1 MEKQI
6 FNQYDEPSTESFQP
20 KQEFTD
26 VETIEDDPL
35 EGEWLDE
42 PFEQVIKPKPKG
54 WKTLLK
60 LTALLF
66 GVAIIAQSVQWIWDS
81 FQHQQ
86 WIYFA
91 FSLVSLVVVLFGIK
105 EIVGEWRRL
114 VRLKKREKLQ
124 QQSRLL
130 WQKSAVK
137 NDGLFEPAGE
147 EGKTL
152 CLAIANSLQLDEQ
165 SPLIVQWQNQ
175 LNEAYSATEVAQL
188 FSQNVLKPFD
198 LKAKKLIS
206 KMAAESA
213 VVVAI
218 SPLSLVDMFFV
229 AWRNIRLINNIADI
243 YGIELGYF
251 ARLRLLRMVLVNIAF
266 AGVTEVVQDIGMDWL
281 SQDITAKLSARVA
294 QGIGV
299 GLLTARLG
307 VKAMEFCRPLAFQ
320 SNEKPKLSH
329 IQKELLSTI
338 KEVVLNK
345 KVKEKEFVVADHE
358 I

>member
-6 FNQYDEPSTESFQP
+6 FNQNNDVEMETFQP
-20 KQEFTD
+20 KQEFNN
-26 VETIEDDPL
+26 VEILPDESL
-35 EGEWLDE
+35 EGELLDE
-42 PFEQVIKPKPKG
+42 SFERAVKPASSG
-54 WKTLLK
+54 WKTTLK

-66 GVAIIAQSVQWIWDS
+66 GVATVAQSVQWILTS
-81 FQHQQ
+81 FQNQQ
-86 WIYFA
+86 WIYFV
-91 FSLVSLVVVLFGIK
+91 FSLVSLVVVLFGVK

-114 VRLKKREKLQ
+114 VYLKKREKLQ

-137 NDGLFEPAGE
+137 NADVFAADGEQ
-147 EGKTL
+147 GKKL
-152 CLAIANSLQLDEQ
+152 CLEMAKGLQLDEQ
-165 SPLIVQWQNQ
+165 SPAIVQWQSL
-175 LNEAYSATEVAQL
+175 LNEAYSAQEVAQL

-206 KMAAESA
+206 KMVAESA

-218 SPLSLVDMFFV
+218 SPLSVVDMFFV
-229 AWRNIRLINNIADI
+229 AWRGIRLINKIADI

-251 ARLRLLRMVLVNIAF
+251 ARIRLLRMVLVNIAF
-266 AGVTEVVQDIGMDWL
+266 AGVTEVVQEVGMDWL
-281 SQDITAKLSARVA
+281 SQDITAKLSARAA

-320 SNEKPKLSH
+320 AKEKPKLSH
-329 IQKELLSTI
+329 IQKELLTI
-338 KEVVLNK
+338 IKDMVLNK
-345 KVKEKEFVVADHE
+345 KVKEKELV
-358 I
+358 

>member
-6 FNQYDEPSTESFQP
+6 FNQYDETMEETFQP
-20 KQEFTD
+20 KQEFD
-26 VETIEDDPL
+26 NVETIEDEPL
-35 EGEWLDE
+35 EGELLDE
-42 PFEQVIKPKPKG
+42 QFEQAMKPQSKG

-66 GVAIIAQSVQWIWDS
+66 GVATVAQSVQWIWDS
-81 FQHQQ
+81 FQNRQ

-91 FSLVSLVVVLFGIK
+91 FSLVSLVVVLFGVK
-105 EIVGEWRRL
+105 EIVGEWQRL
-114 VRLKKREKLQ
+114 VYLKKRENLQ
-124 QQSRLL
+124 QQSRLF

-137 NDGLFEPAGE
+137 NADVFAADGEQ
-147 EGKTL
+147 GKEL
-152 CLAIANSLQLDEQ
+152 CLEMAKSLKLDDQ
-165 SPLIVQWQNQ
+165 SPAIVQWQSQ
-175 LNEAYSATEVAQL
+175 LNEAYSAQEVAQL

-218 SPLSLVDMFFV
+218 SPLSVVDMFFV
-229 AWRNIRLINNIADI
+229 AWRNIRLINKIADI

-251 ARLRLLRMVLVNIAF
+251 ARIRLLRMVLVNIAF
-266 AGVTEVVQDIGMDWL
+266 AGVTEVAQEIGMDWL
-281 SQDITAKLSARVA
+281 SRDITAKLSARAA

-307 VKAMEFCRPLAFQ
+307 IKAMEFCRPLAFQ
-320 SNEKPKLSH
+320 NAEKPKLSH
-329 IQKELLSTI
+329 IQKELLMTI
-338 KEVVLNK
+338 KDVVLNK
-345 KVKEKEFVVADHE
+345 KVKEKERV
-358 I
+358 

>member
-6 FNQYDEPSTESFQP
+6 FNQYDEPTVERFQP
-20 KQEFTD
+20 KQEFTN
-26 VETIEDDPL
+26 VETI
-35 EGEWLDE
+35 LDE
-42 PFEQVIKPKPKG
+42 PLKGELLDEQFNQAMKPRSKG
-54 WKTLLK
+54 WKTALK

-66 GVAIIAQSVQWIWDS
+66 GGATVAQSVQWVLTS
-81 FQHQQ
+81 FQNQQ

-91 FSLVSLVVVLFGIK
+91 FSLVSLVVVLFGVK
-105 EIVGEWRRL
+105 AIVGEWRRL
-114 VRLKKREKLQ
+114 VYLKKREKLQ

-137 NDGLFEPAGE
+137 NADVFAADGEQGQ
-147 EGKTL
+147 KL
-152 CLAIANSLQLDEQ
+152 CLEMAKGLQLDEQ
-165 SPLIVQWQNQ
+165 SPAIVQWQSR
-175 LNEAYSATEVAQL
+175 LNDAYSAQEVAQL

-229 AWRNIRLINNIADI
+229 AWRNLRLINRIADI

-251 ARLRLLRMVLVNIAF
+251 ARIRLLRIVLINIAF
-266 AGVTEVVQDIGMDWL
+266 AGVTEVVQEVGMDWL
-281 SQDITAKLSARVA
+281 SQDITAKLSARAA

-320 SNEKPKLSH
+320 ATEKPKLSH
-329 IQKELLSTI
+329 IQKELLTTI

-345 KVKEKEFVVADHE
+345 KVKEKEFL
-358 I
+358 